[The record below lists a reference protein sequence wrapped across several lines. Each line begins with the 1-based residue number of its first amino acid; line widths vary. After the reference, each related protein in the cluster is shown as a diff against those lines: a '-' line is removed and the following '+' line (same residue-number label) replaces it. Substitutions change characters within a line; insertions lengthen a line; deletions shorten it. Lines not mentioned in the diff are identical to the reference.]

1 METERKRSHQ
11 RARRK
16 SGNSPQSEQP
26 LDPMSLAL
34 QTLEASARTPDT
46 RTTIARSMS
55 RYKRARP
62 KPSRSISTPSI
73 PAVPPV
79 EPSAGSLAATKE
91 RPTTTFD
98 RFRHPLDAEEDDD
111 DAPVASPRKNSHLQ
125 PPRHSPQYGAS
136 NPKAARNPRP
146 EHDIQGFSYR
156 EANYYDL
163 SDTVPVRAHKDS
175 LQRRYSDGSRTHR
188 KASRHAKADQEITR
202 LDASSTEPR
211 VRLNVLPI
219 RPAMVQK
226 KSFSQKIA
234 GLVSQPQ
241 SAAEAKEQL
250 KSMIS
255 KPIAIEPENVL
266 SLPQFD
272 APKSAVNAGERTVK
286 VKYKEFRVPVT
297 VVPTTTSLDVI
308 RAVSDKVATP
318 IHHDSSVM
326 LESFKQLGLERPLRK
341 YEHIRDV
348 LNSWDD
354 DSQNVLIIEP
364 SSTEGHDDD
373 LDLKHVPK
381 NQPDDASFYMYH
393 SQRPGHWDKRVVMV
407 RSDGQMLVAKS
418 EGGEFSNICHLS
430 DFDIYI
436 PTAREMAKKIRPPK
450 RICFAV
456 KSQQKSNMF
465 VSTLNFV
472 HFFASNDKRIA
483 KSLYTTVQE
492 WRSWYLV
499 KMMGRGVQQ
508 PSQPIGSCQGQIM
521 TSMNVGGKPVVPAQS
536 SQGTNEAQ
544 RVHSAPSKPSIE
556 ASRRPVM
563 HNTQHPAPQDVHPAY
578 RNNINKERNDRQAPT
593 STLVMKQ
600 SSTGTVT
607 EDPFTGGGLLGRSYT
622 QRKKAQQDHEPI
634 HSDTPIVHI
643 PTFSPSPVKAD
654 LTGLKR
660 TSSQR
665 QKPKPLIDLTPV
677 YQEPPQ
683 HSRKGKGVTPGHIP
697 AGGLV
702 DIATSPEVAIPI
714 PPKNDWRRPGTS
726 SVAEVSPPRGHQ
738 Q

>member
-1 METERKRSHQ
+1 METERKRSH
-11 RARRK
+11 RRERRRPEL
-16 SGNSPQSEQP
+16 SPKAEQP
-26 LDPMSLAL
+26 LDPMSPSL
-34 QTLEASARTPDT
+34 QTSEASAPSPDT
-46 RTTIARSMS
+46 KTAIARSMS

-79 EPSAGSLAATKE
+79 EPSAGSIAATKE

-98 RFRHPLDAEEDDD
+98 RFRHPLDTEEDNDD
-111 DAPVASPRKNSHLQ
+111 SVASPRKNGHLQ
-125 PPRHSPQYGAS
+125 SPQYSAQYGAS
-136 NPKAARNPRP
+136 NPKAIRNPQP
-146 EHDIQGFSYR
+146 EYDVQGSSHKT
-156 EANYYDL
+156 ANNYDL
-163 SDTVPVRAHKDS
+163 SDTVPVGAHKDS
-175 LQRRYSDGSRTHR
+175 PQRRHPDGTRNYG
-188 KASRHAKADQEITR
+188 KASRQARADREITR
-202 LDASSTEPR
+202 PGASSSERRIRP
-211 VRLNVLPI
+211 NALPI
-219 RPAMVQK
+219 RPVILQK
-226 KSFSQKIA
+226 KSFSQRIA

-255 KPIAIEPENVL
+255 NPIAIEPENVL

-297 VVPTTTSLDVI
+297 VVPSTTPLDVI
-308 RAVSDKVATP
+308 RSVSDKVATP

-354 DSQNVLIIEP
+354 DSQNILIIEP

-373 LDLKHVPK
+373 LDLKHVPRI
-381 NQPDDASFYMYH
+381 QPDDASFYMYH

-465 VSTLNFV
+465 VSTVNFV
-472 HFFASNDKRIA
+472 HFFASNDKRMA
-483 KSLYTTVQE
+483 KSLYTAVQG

-499 KMMGRGVQQ
+499 NMMGRGAQQ
-508 PSQPIGSCQGQIM
+508 PSQPIGSCQGQVT
-521 TSMNVGGKPVVPAQS
+521 TSMNIGGKPAVPAQS
-536 SQGTNEAQ
+536 SQGKNEAQ
-544 RVHSAPSKPSIE
+544 QVHPAPSKPSIE
-556 ASRRPVM
+556 ASKRPVM
-563 HNTQHPAPQDVHPAY
+563 HKSQHPASQDVHPAY
-578 RNNINKERNDRQAPT
+578 RNNINKERNDRQAPP
-593 STLVMKQ
+593 SASIMKQ
-600 SSTGTVT
+600 TSTGTPT
-607 EDPFTGGGLLGRSYT
+607 EDPFTGGGLLGRTYT
-622 QRKKAQQDHEPI
+622 QRKKAQQDHEPR
-634 HSDTPIVHI
+634 HSDTPIAHI
-643 PTFSPSPVKAD
+643 PTFSPCPVKAD
-654 LTGLKR
+654 LNGLKR

-683 HSRKGKGVTPGHIP
+683 HSRKGKGVTPGQIP

-726 SVAEVSPPRGHQ
+726 SGAEVSPPRGHQ
-738 Q
+738 H